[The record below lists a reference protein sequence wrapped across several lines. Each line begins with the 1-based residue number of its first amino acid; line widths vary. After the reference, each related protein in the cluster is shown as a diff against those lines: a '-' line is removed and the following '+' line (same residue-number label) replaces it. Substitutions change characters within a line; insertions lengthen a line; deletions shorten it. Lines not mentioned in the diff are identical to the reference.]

1 MVRLSWRLAGAG
13 VLWAALALPAAAN
26 APVHAPAR
34 TTETKVEKA
43 SSGKVG
49 TKPATKADK
58 KTDNRTDKKTGR
70 TAAAAPAKKPV
81 PGARAT
87 PAAKAVPAKTVPTT
101 AAAKPVVAPVA
112 KRAAPAAAASAV
124 DPVVTASLGASKPA
138 ARPQMQT
145 EAPAMAFDGFL
156 ESLWPEARAR
166 GVQRTTFDAAFA
178 DVVPDPK
185 VAELTRRQSEF
196 VKPVW
201 DYMESAVTA
210 ARIEKGREMA
220 VEWQSALAS
229 AERRY
234 GVERSVI
241 LGIWGMETNYGS
253 FTGGKDVIRSLATLA
268 HLGYRGGFFRDELLT
283 ALVILQQGHIDR
295 EEMKGSWAGAM
306 GQTQFMPSSFMTYAV
321 DADGDGHKNIW
332 TSMPDAIASTAN
344 YLHKHGWTPGL
355 PWAVEVALPA
365 NFDWKTR
372 SASFP
377 AWSRLGIRRTDGKA
391 MPHGGEASLF
401 MPAGAKGPVFLV
413 TSNFAVIKKYNSSD
427 AYALGVGHLG
437 DRVMGGAQLAGDWP
451 IGERPLDKDQRF
463 ELQRHLL
470 RMGYDVGDPDGR
482 FGSKTREAVRD
493 FQERRGLVPDGYA
506 NHAVLQALREAR

>member
-1 MVRLSWRLAGAG
+1 MLCTAWVMPVVA
-13 VLWAALALPAAAN
+13 VAASPASDGPAVVKTGKKPEKEAKTPAAA
-26 APVHAPAR
+26 A
-34 TTETKVEKA
+34 KV
-43 SSGKVG
+43 
-49 TKPATKADK
+49 KPASARPASAKSASAK
-58 KTDNRTDKKTGR
+58 PASAKP
-70 TAAAAPAKKPV
+70 AAKPIAKVAAKPAVAAPAKRP
-81 PGARAT
+81 
-87 PAAKAVPAKTVPTT
+87 
-101 AAAKPVVAPVA
+101 PVVA
-112 KRAAPAAAASAV
+112 RPAVSTV
-124 DPVVTASLGASKPA
+124 DPVSTASLGTPRVAPRA
-138 ARPQMQT
+138 AVQT
-145 EAPAMAFDGFL
+145 EAPAMPFDDFV
-156 ESLWPEARAR
+156 ESLWHDARAR
-166 GVQRTTFDAAFA
+166 GVQRTTFDGAFA
-178 DVVPDPK
+178 GVTPDPK

-201 DYMESAVTA
+201 DYLDSAVTA
-210 ARIEKGREMA
+210 ARIEKGREVA
-220 VEWQSALAS
+220 GEWQSALAA

-241 LGIWGMETNYGS
+241 LGIWGMETNYGT

-268 HLGYRGGFFRDELLT
+268 HLGYRGDFFRDELLT

-295 EEMKGSWAGAM
+295 EDMKGSWAGAM

-355 PWAVEVALPA
+355 PWAVEVQRPEG
-365 NFDWKTR
+365 FDWKTR
-372 SASFP
+372 SAPFSG
-377 AWSRLGIRRTDGKA
+377 WSRLGFRRTDGKA
-391 MPHGGEASLF
+391 LPHGGEATLF
-401 MPAGAKGPVFLV
+401 LPAGARGPTFLV

-437 DRVMGGAQLAGDWP
+437 DRVTGGATLAADWP
-451 IGERPLDKDQRF
+451 TDERQLDKDQRF

-482 FGSKTREAVRD
+482 LGSKTREAVRD

-506 NHAVLQALREAR
+506 SHGVLQALRDTR

>member
-1 MVRLSWRLAGAG
+1 MVRLGWHLAGAV
-13 VLWAALALPAAAN
+13 VLWAALAMPAAAN
-26 APVHAPAR
+26 APAQAPAR
-34 TTETKVEKA
+34 SAEPKVEKTA
-43 SSGKVG
+43 SK
-49 TKPATKADK
+49 KADK
-58 KTDNRTDKKTGR
+58 ASPTKPEKKPAKSVTASPAKTQ
-70 TAAAAPAKKPV
+70 APAAQARPSAKPV
-81 PGARAT
+81 
-87 PAAKAVPAKTVPTT
+87 AAKAV
-101 AAAKPVVAPVA
+101 AKPVAAPVA
-112 KRAAPAAAASAV
+112 RRAVSAAAVAAAAA
-124 DPVVTASLGASKPA
+124 DPVVTASIGANKPA
-138 ARPQMQT
+138 PRPALQT
-145 EAPAMAFDGFL
+145 EAPAMSFDSFV
-156 ESLWPEARAR
+156 EALWPEARAR

-178 DVVPDPK
+178 GVDPDPK

-210 ARIEKGREMA
+210 ARVDKGREMA

-268 HLGYRGGFFRDELLT
+268 HLGYRGSFFRDELLT

-295 EEMKGSWAGAM
+295 EDMKGSWAGAM

-355 PWAVEVALPA
+355 PWAVEVTLPA
-365 NFDWKTR
+365 HFDWKTR

-377 AWSRLGIRRTDGKA
+377 AWSRLGIRRADGKA

-401 MPAGAKGPVFLV
+401 LPAGAKGPVFLV

-451 IGERPLDKDQRF
+451 VGERLLDKDQRF